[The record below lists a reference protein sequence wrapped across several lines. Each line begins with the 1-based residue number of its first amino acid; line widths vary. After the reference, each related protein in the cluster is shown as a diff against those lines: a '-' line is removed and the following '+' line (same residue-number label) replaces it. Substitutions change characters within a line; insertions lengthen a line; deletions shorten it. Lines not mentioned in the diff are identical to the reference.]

1 MALSQRDFL
10 EDFRVLREDFRVDFP
25 VDFDLVD
32 FDLVDFALL
41 DFARLDFA
49 LLDFALLDFFVG
61 FFGTFFPFS
70 RASDSPMAIACLRLF
85 TFPPLP
91 PFPLFSVPF
100 FCLLTALST
109 SLPLLLEYLRAI
121 PASILISA
129 L

>member
-1 MALSQRDFL
+1 MALSQRDFRD
-10 EDFRVLREDFRVDFP
+10 DFRVREDFRVDFP

-32 FDLVDFALL
+32 FDFVDFAPL
-41 DFARLDFA
+41 DFARLDFVP
-49 LLDFALLDFFVG
+49 LVFFVG

-109 SLPLLLEYLRAI
+109 SLPLLLEYLRAT